1 MVANAGITRD
11 AFFHKMTPE
20 QWKEVVDTN
29 LTGVFNTVH
38 PVWGGMRDRG
48 FGRVIV
54 ISSINGQ
61 KGQAGQVNYAAT
73 KAGDLG
79 IVKSLA
85 QEGARARA
93 SPRTRSAPATS
104 GPRWSARSPKRC

>member
-1 MVANAGITRD
+1 VVANAGITRD

-38 PVWGGMRDRG
+38 PVWGGMRDRK
-48 FGRVIV
+48 FGRVI

-73 KAGDLG
+73 KAGDIG
-79 IVKSLA
+79 IVKRWRRKA
-85 QEGARARA
+85 PGRA

-104 GPRWSARSPKRC
+104 GPRWSARSPRRC